1 MLSSCLRYACRQCCK
16 TTCHEYCSQK
26 HQTQHKSTQLTQQQ
40 SCTSSRGNMCTVSL
54 PIHYMQLATDY
65 RIIANNNLHVLYMH
79 VYAHT
84 HTSVQIIQLNE
95 YGCRM
100 HHAKNR
106 GNKEIPL
113 AILSRILAQSCVTLC
128 LNYVGRVT
136 HDCASILDSIAK
148 GISLFPR
155 FFAWCIPTSIFLNDF
170 YTCSTYFSWFAYKRC
185 NNICSYVRIC
195 AHAYM
200 RSTAHLSRVSLV
212 KWRRK

>member
-1 MLSSCLRYACRQCCK
+1 
-16 TTCHEYCSQK
+16 
-26 HQTQHKSTQLTQQQ
+26 
-40 SCTSSRGNMCTVSL
+40 
-54 PIHYMQLATDY
+54 
-65 RIIANNNLHVLYMH
+65 
-79 VYAHT
+79 
-84 HTSVQIIQLNE
+84 
-95 YGCRM
+95 M

-155 FFAWCIPTSIFLNDF
+155 FFAWCIPTSIFIQLNDF
-170 YTCSTYFSWFAYKRC
+170 YTCSTYFSWFAYK
-185 NNICSYVRIC
+185 CSYNIIRSYAYKRSY

-200 RSTAHLSRVSLV
+200 RSAAPLSRVSLV
-212 KWRRK
+212 KWRRSSSHTLDS